1 MDKIVK
7 KGKVVRL
14 PLNDE
19 FSALHLDFD
28 GVGFP
33 LGELFRSEGIFFEE
47 CFFKPYID
55 KEIVITLEKENGA
68 VKQLTIEEVK

>member
-1 MDKIVK
+1 VDKIVK

-33 LGELFRSEGIFFEE
+33 LGELFRSEAYFL
-47 CFFKPYID
+47 KNASLSL
-55 KEIVITLEKENGA
+55 TLIK
-68 VKQLTIEEVK
+68 KL